1 VIGRPASNDLA
12 EYMQVLV
19 GRRLLA
25 CSACGWVHYAM
36 TAQERA
42 ENDRAL
48 KRYSLTA
55 SERSV
60 HEASLRQC
68 LRCEAPVTE
77 FRDAREPELGRAASH
92 LVTPVLIENN

>member
-1 VIGRPASNDLA
+1 
-12 EYMQVLV
+12 MKVLV

-25 CSACGWVHYAM
+25 CRVCGWVHYAM
-36 TAQERA
+36 TALERA

-48 KRYSLTA
+48 ERYSLSAT
-55 SERSV
+55 ERSV

-77 FRDAREPELGRAASH
+77 FRDARAPELVRAAGH
-92 LVTPVLIENN
+92 LVTPVLIEDI

>member
-1 VIGRPASNDLA
+1 MR
-12 EYMQVLV
+12 VLV

-25 CSACGWVHYAM
+25 CRVCGWVHYVM
-36 TAQERA
+36 TALERA

-48 KRYSLTA
+48 ERYSLSAT
-55 SERSV
+55 ERSV

-77 FRDAREPELGRAASH
+77 FRDALAAELARAAGH
-92 LVTPVLIENN
+92 LVTPVLIEDA

>member
-1 VIGRPASNDLA
+1 
-12 EYMQVLV
+12 MQVLV

-25 CSACGWVHYAM
+25 CRVCGWVHYAM

-48 KRYSLTA
+48 ERYSLTA
-55 SERSV
+55 TERSV
-60 HEASLRQC
+60 HEASMRQC

-77 FRDAREPELGRAASH
+77 FRDARAPELARAAGH
-92 LVTPVLIENN
+92 LVTPVLIEDS